1 MTNATLK
8 KSLILI
14 VKIGI
19 VLLILYYAPRTPAY

>member
-14 VKIGI
+14 VKIAV